1 MDFLLNEL
9 SLCGQFKDTDSF
21 LKSLACMVKCIE
33 LIHQN
38 GGADMQIYKTMDF
51 YNCNVTETVKLC
63 QMKNYGVSDE
73 LLKFKIKLDNEIY
86 EEPMWD
92 RNPFHDIEQKFE
104 WNGQDVSATSL
115 AEAVVRRGTLLS
127 FCMDIFKDCELSVYN
142 NEKECSIISVHS
154 PQYLVEKHRNIL
166 NIDRKTFL
174 QIRYE
179 GSRIDCSLLETKY
192 GPEYLEKNE
201 FRELISTLDKFI
213 QHNSWETIAVDDGL
227 EYKKYTPGSENENWF
242 SGRKYKE
249 KRL

>member
-1 MDFLLNEL
+1 MKFMR
-9 SLCGQFKDTDSF
+9 SLR
-21 LKSLACMVKCIE
+21 
-33 LIHQN
+33 
-38 GGADMQIYKTMDF
+38 
-51 YNCNVTETVKLC
+51 
-63 QMKNYGVSDE
+63 
-73 LLKFKIKLDNEIY
+73 
-86 EEPMWD
+86 D

-192 GPEYLEKNE
+192 DSNIWKKMSSG
-201 FRELISTLDKFI
+201 
-213 QHNSWETIAVDDGL
+213 NSF
-227 EYKKYTPGSENENWF
+227 PH
-242 SGRKYKE
+242 
-249 KRL
+249 

>member
-154 PQYLVEKHRNIL
+154 L
-166 NIDRKTFL
+166 
-174 QIRYE
+174 
-179 GSRIDCSLLETKY
+179 SL
-192 GPEYLEKNE
+192 
-201 FRELISTLDKFI
+201 IHI
-213 QHNSWETIAVDDGL
+213 
-227 EYKKYTPGSENENWF
+227 
-242 SGRKYKE
+242 
-249 KRL
+249 